1 MDLSILTTFDTFPT
15 VFHLDFMMNVLSNN
29 IFDFS
34 VINGGLCSHIK
45 QFVFLLDKKSSWEN
59 EKLVSSF
66 KFFINESCSEKHH
79 SFLSFQSL
87 TKNWQYRYL
96 F

>member
-34 VINGGLCSHIK
+34 VINGGLRSHIQ

-66 KFFINESCSEKHH
+66 KIFINESCCFSKI
-79 SFLSFQSL
+79 F
-87 TKNWQYRYL
+87 
-96 F
+96 

>member
-15 VFHLDFMMNVLSNN
+15 VFYLDFMMNVLSNN
-29 IFDFS
+29 IFDFL

-45 QFVFLLDKKSSWEN
+45 QFAFLLDKKSSWEN

-66 KFFINESCSEKHH
+66 KFFINESCSFSKI
-79 SFLSFQSL
+79 F
-87 TKNWQYRYL
+87 
-96 F
+96 